1 MRSTRALG
9 SGGKSGGFAPM
20 PGGPPGK
27 PPIRVM
33 DRGPAELVGL
43 PGPPFAATVLVPS
56 GLEVALVFPEF
67 SPTVLFVPGWSG
79 SATKTRILV
88 ELVPVL
94 ARAEV
99 FVPPLAETPA
109 VIVLVN
115 VLPEAL
121 VRLVSAVLFVS
132 VVMTRALV
140 EVVSS
145 RAARAILVE
154 LVPKELATGVFVKL
168 AT

>member
-1 MRSTRALG
+1 M
-9 SGGKSGGFAPM
+9 
-20 PGGPPGK
+20 
-27 PPIRVM
+27 
-33 DRGPAELVGL
+33 
-43 PGPPFAATVLVPS
+43 LVPS

-67 SPTVLFVPGWSG
+67 SATVLFVPGWSG